1 MAAVLKD
8 APRRRRREETRSR
21 LMNAAISVFAHAG
34 FERATVDEI
43 VRQAGFS
50 KGAFYVHFE
59 SKDDL
64 FRAMLEERISRQL
77 ETFRRGVDHTLP
89 MADNVRTILSAVFGL
104 VRHDPLWAPL
114 FLEFAAHA
122 ARNDSVRLRLA
133 MMYMRWRELLMD
145 ILNTSREAG
154 RTRKDID
161 VKFIAIVIIAAVE
174 GCLLQSHV
182 APDTVR
188 LEDVIGP
195 LTLTLTEW
203 LEPQ

>member
-1 MAAVLKD
+1 MAAALKD

-21 LMNAAISVFAHAG
+21 LMEAAVGVFAHAG
-34 FERATVDEI
+34 FDRATVDEI
-43 VRQAGFS
+43 VQQAGFS

-77 ETFRRGVDHTLP
+77 ETFHRGADHTLP
-89 MADNVRTILSAVFGL
+89 MADNVRTLLSGVLGL
-104 VRHDPLWAPL
+104 VRDDPQWAPL
-114 FLEFAAHA
+114 FLEFGAHA
-122 ARNDSVRLRLA
+122 SRNEKVRQRLA
-133 MMYMRWRELLMD
+133 TMYERWREILTD

-174 GCLLQSHV
+174 GCILQAHI

-188 LEDVIGP
+188 PEDLVEP

-203 LEPQ
+203 LAPK

>member
-1 MAAVLKD
+1 MAATLKV

-21 LMNAAISVFAHAG
+21 LMAAAIGVFARAG
-34 FERATVDEI
+34 FDRATVDAI
-43 VRQAGFS
+43 VQSAGFS

-77 ETFRRGVDHTLP
+77 DTFRRGVDHTLP
-89 MADNVRTILSAVFGL
+89 MADNVRTLLSAVLGL
-104 VRHDPLWAPL
+104 VRDDPLWAPL
-114 FLEFAAHA
+114 YLEFGAHA
-122 ARNDSVRLRLA
+122 ARNDRVRQQLA
-133 MMYMRWRELLMD
+133 TMYDHWREILTD

-161 VKFIAIVIIAAVE
+161 VKFIAIVIIAVVE
-174 GCLLQSHV
+174 GCILQSHV

-188 LEDVIGP
+188 PEDIVEP

-203 LEPQ
+203 LAPK